1 MLNFGKKK
9 KTIKFLL
16 LSLSLAFTAC
26 SANPPQAFSTLTPQP
41 SLIVEEQSHK
51 PTASSTSTATE
62 TPQPTASH
70 TATHTIIPTETPSP
84 ADMEAGPPPSS
95 LPPAS
100 ALSFPDPTIFT
111 WQVIASGLQAPVAIA
126 HAKDNTGRL
135 FIVEKAGRIRIV
147 KDGNLVEEPFLN
159 IQEKVGSGSS
169 EQGLLG
175 LDFHP
180 AYLDN
185 GFFFVNYTDLNG
197 NTVISRFQ
205 VRQDNPDQAE
215 PGSEELLLFINQPYP
230 NHNGGSVVF
239 GPDGFLYLGLGDGGA
254 GGDPQDNAENPDTLL
269 GKILRINVDSEQ
281 TYTIPLD
288 NPFVNG
294 GGKSEI
300 WALGL
305 RNPWRFSFDRL
316 TGELYIAD
324 VGQNQWEE
332 INVLPAGSPG
342 GANFGWDFLEGTH
355 PFEGIPPAG
364 LIPPVFEY
372 DHSQGCSITGGYVYR
387 GNSLPELSGIY
398 LFGDYCTSNIWGLL
412 RKDQVTWQAELL
424 FQVGGN
430 LTSFGEDEIGEIYLV
445 AYPGELLKL
454 TRLSP

>member
-1 MLNFGKKK
+1 MILKEKLLMLNFGKKK
-9 KTIKFLL
+9 KTSRFLL
-16 LSLSLAFTAC
+16 LFISLAFTAC
-26 SANPPQAFSTLTPQP
+26 SANPPQAFSTLTNQP
-41 SLIVEEQSHK
+41 SLDAEEQSL
-51 PTASSTSTATE
+51 TSASTE
-62 TPQPTASH
+62 TPQPVD
-70 TATHTIIPTETPSP
+70 SP
-84 ADMEAGPPPSS
+84 ALTPTYTEILLDPTSTS

-100 ALSFPDPTIFT
+100 VVSFPDPALFT
-111 WQVIASGLQAPVAIA
+111 WQVLASELQAPVAIS

-135 FIVEKAGRIRIV
+135 FFVEKAGRIRIF
-147 KDGNLVEEPFLN
+147 KDGSLVDEPFLD
-159 IQEKVGSGSS
+159 IRERVGSKSS

-180 AYLDN
+180 AYKDN
-185 GFFFVNYTDLNG
+185 GSFFVNYTDPDG
-197 NTVISRFQ
+197 NTIISRFR
-205 VRQDNPDQAE
+205 VRQDNPNQAD
-215 PGSEELLLFINQPYP
+215 PGSEERLIAIQQPYP

-239 GPDGFLYLGLGDGGA
+239 GPDGALYLGLGDGGA

-269 GKILRINVDSEQ
+269 GKILRINVDTEQ
-281 TYTIPLD
+281 SYSIPAD

-294 GGKSEI
+294 GGKPEI

-332 INVLPAGSPG
+332 INFLPAGSPG

-364 LIPPVFEY
+364 LVPPVFEY
-372 DHSQGCSITGGYVYR
+372 DHSQGCSVTGGYVYR
-387 GNSLPELSGIY
+387 GSSLPELNGIY
-398 LFGDYCTSNIWGLL
+398 LFGDYCSGNIWGLL
-412 RKDQVTWQAELL
+412 RTDQETWQAELL
-424 FQVGGN
+424 FRVTGN
-430 LTSFGEDEIGEIYLV
+430 LTSFGEDENGEIYLA
-445 AYPGELLKL
+445 AYPGELMKL